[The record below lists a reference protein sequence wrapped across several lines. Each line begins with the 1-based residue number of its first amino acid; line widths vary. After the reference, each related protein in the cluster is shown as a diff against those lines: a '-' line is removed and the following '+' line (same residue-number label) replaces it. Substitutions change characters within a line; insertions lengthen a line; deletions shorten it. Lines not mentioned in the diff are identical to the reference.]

1 MRLPNADELVV
12 EREKIVDYLLNAD
25 HQAGA
30 TKAAFFDH
38 FGFRIEEW
46 EALAVA
52 LLEHGRDNHV
62 IRMTETG
69 FGPRYV
75 VEGEIRTPDGR
86 QPRIRSVWQFDRG
99 QIAPRLITAYALKGL
114 L

>member
-46 EALAVA
+46 EALAGA
-52 LLEHGRDNHV
+52 LLEHGRDKL
-62 IRMTETG
+62 G
-69 FGPRYV
+69 FTKVFAITSQDNDVSGKLLEKLGFSFDRIIATP
-75 VEGEIRTPDGR
+75 EGEKLKL
-86 QPRIRSVWQFDRG
+86 FDI
-99 QIAPRLITAYALKGL
+99 QL
-114 L
+114 

>member
-1 MRLPNADELVV
+1 VRLPNADELVV

-46 EALAVA
+46 EALAGA
-52 LLEHGRDNHV
+52 LLETWLRQRCDSDDRNRVRAPLRCRGRN
-62 IRMTETG
+62 
-69 FGPRYV
+69 
-75 VEGEIRTPDGR
+75 
-86 QPRIRSVWQFDRG
+86 SN
-99 QIAPRLITAYALKGL
+99 A
-114 L
+114 